1 MTITDYFKLLDLS
14 TGSSVDEIKKAYRQ
28 KARLFH
34 PDINPGPDAKDKF
47 ITITEAY
54 DFLISNYEKINHTN
68 EEYDQALED
77 WRKYRQ
83 DRSRKRAT
91 AYARSSYSNFRN
103 TRFYKT
109 TRIFDKTTIYFSFA
123 ISIMVLAYTI
133 FGYAYR
139 LKHPIPG
146 LEKPS
151 VFTFLM
157 LLSLGI
163 VFFIVSLIY
172 LKVFQETSKKRK
184 NNM

>member
-1 MTITDYFKLLDLS
+1 MTITDYFNLLDLS
-14 TGSSVDEIKKAYRQ
+14 TGSSVDEIKKAYRK
-28 KARLFH
+28 KARLYH

-54 DFLISNYEKINHTN
+54 DFLISNYEKISHTN

-109 TRIFDKTTIYFSFA
+109 TRIFDKTTLYFSFA
-123 ISIMVLAYTI
+123 ISIMVMSYTI

-146 LEKPS
+146 LENPS
-151 VFTFLM
+151 IFTFLM

-163 VFFIVSLIY
+163 VFFIVSFIY
-172 LKVFQETSKKRK
+172 LIAFRETSKKRK
-184 NNM
+184 SNV